1 MAGMREKRF
10 SAAPLLVAALI
21 PAVLLMIYVAGYF
34 WLSEPGIVF
43 SPIGHRHEARIF
55 QQPLWSEIY
64 RPAAMVESAVTS
76 KDVVTATSGH

>member
-1 MAGMREKRF
+1 MERRSNF
-10 SAAPLLVAALI
+10 APLVIAIGMLVA
-21 PAVLLMIYVAGYF
+21 LLGTYATGYF